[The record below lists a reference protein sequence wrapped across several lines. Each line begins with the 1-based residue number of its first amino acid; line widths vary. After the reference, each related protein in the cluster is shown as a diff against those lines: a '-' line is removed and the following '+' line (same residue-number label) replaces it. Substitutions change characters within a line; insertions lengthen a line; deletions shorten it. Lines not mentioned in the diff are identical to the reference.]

1 MSKRRNIITSIV
13 MGSAVAALSATN
25 VNAAAEPAQTDT
37 KNPLSNLISQTP
49 PPPPAPTQ
57 QPLVPNPRITIDGV
71 TPTPGVGL
79 ASPNMPRAIA
89 PPVGDISV
97 SNLDAITSN
106 TVNLGSDK
114 NVSKLV
120 LKDAPIREVLESLI
134 QTAGLNLAYMATN
147 PDDKNNATA
156 AGSAAKAEPK
166 ITLNLRNEPVQSAFN
181 YVLKLSGYEAV
192 RVGRTVFVG
201 PKLPDSI
208 QENVVRTLR
217 VNQVSAPSA
226 AAFLAA
232 QGAEARLPQ
241 ETTTSESL
249 KIGEV
254 SQTSIKKSIQVGI
267 TSITTANAP
276 TLLRGLAVNV
286 DERLNSITLVGT
298 ARKVEIASAMI
309 TRLDAR
315 RRQVA
320 LNVKIVDVNLSN
332 ADLLSNSLSFKV
344 GDGFL
349 SVDKG
354 AAAYNYGGSTPASN
368 GQINNLIN
376 GVPTGALSLPGGSG
390 TFRDYQPN
398 GGLSSQTG
406 LNTITDPLSGLPV
419 ISGQGNVPRPS
430 FGTESNPYLPG
441 VTEFKAA
448 DTGYRVS
455 ETTGQFVAPGGVLTP
470 AIPAVITPAQPERA
484 ATFNAAGGQLTPFI
498 PATPAVITT
507 PATLAKYN
515 TAVPT
520 LQTNTYALPTNY
532 QVPSK
537 FLSTLQA
544 QIISGNGKIL
554 TDPTLVVQEG
564 QKSTVNLTQD
574 VFGGFKINSV
584 AGTGATTS
592 TKEPII
598 KQAGL
603 SLDILV
609 NRIDDNGYVSVGVVP
624 TVSSI
629 GSTVTTP
636 DGDIALLQ
644 SRTMNSGEIRLRDG
658 QTLILSGIIQ
668 ESDRTSVSKVPILG
682 DIPILGAL
690 FRSTNKSSQR
700 QEVVVLLT
708 PQILN
713 DSKGQVNYTPG
724 VDTRLMLGK

>member
-1 MSKRRNIITSIV
+1 VSKRKQIITSIV
-13 MGSAVAALSATN
+13 MGSAVAALSVTN
-25 VNAAAEPAQTDT
+25 VNAAEQPAT
-37 KNPLSNLISQTP
+37 KPSDAHKNLLAQTP
-49 PPPPAPTQ
+49 PPPPAPQ

-79 ASPNMPRAIA
+79 ATPTMPRAVA

-97 SNLDAITSN
+97 SSMDATISN
-106 TVNLGSDK
+106 AVDLGTDK
-114 NVSKLV
+114 NIPKLL
-120 LKDAPIREVLESLI
+120 LKDAPIREVLEILV
-134 QTAGLNLAYMATN
+134 QTSGLNLAYMGSN
-147 PDDKNNATA
+147 PDDKSGQTVSAPNAPTTT
-156 AGSAAKAEPK
+156 GGGTGGKPEPK
-166 ITLNLRNEPVQSAFN
+166 ITLNLRNESVQNAFN
-181 YVLKLSGYEAV
+181 YVLKMSGYEAV
-192 RVGRTVFVG
+192 RVGRTIFVG

-217 VNQVSAPSA
+217 VNQVSAAGA
-226 AAFLAA
+226 AAFLAS
-232 QGAEARLPQ
+232 QGAEARTPQ
-241 ETTTSESL
+241 ETTTSESI
-249 KIGEV
+249 KVGEV
-254 SQTSIKKSIQVGI
+254 TQTNIKKSIQVGI
-267 TSITTANAP
+267 TSISSTNAP
-276 TLLRGLAVNV
+276 TLLKGLAVNV
-286 DERLNSITLVGT
+286 DDRLNSITLVGT

-309 TRLDAR
+309 VRLDAR

-332 ADLLSNSLSFKV
+332 ADSMSNSLSFKV

-354 AAAYNYGGSTPASN
+354 AAAYNYGGSTPANN
-368 GQINNLIN
+368 GQVNNMIN
-376 GVPTGALSLPGGSG
+376 GSPINALNLPGGSQP
-390 TFRDYQPN
+390 FLDYQPN
-398 GGLSSQTG
+398 AFGSSQANGDSRG
-406 LNTITDPLSGLPV
+406 L
-419 ISGQGNVPRPS
+419 GNIPRAG
-430 FGTESNPYLPG
+430 FGTTANPYQPG
-441 VTEFKAA
+441 VTSF
-448 DTGYRVS
+448 T
-455 ETTGQFVAPGGVLTP
+455 PGTA
-470 AIPAVITPAQPERA
+470 AIP
-484 ATFNAAGGQLTPFI
+484 ATFNAAGVQLTAAVA
-498 PATPAVITT
+498 ATPD
-507 PATLAKYN
+507 KY
-515 TAVPT
+515 
-520 LQTNTYALPTNY
+520 TYALPTNY

-564 QKSTVNLTQD
+564 QRSSVNLTQD

-592 TKEPII
+592 TREPII

-609 NRIDDNGYVSVGVVP
+609 NRIDDNGYISVGVTP

-629 GSTVTTP
+629 GSSITTQ
-636 DGDIALLQ
+636 DGEIALLQ

-682 DIPILGAL
+682 DLPILGAL
-690 FRSTNKSSQR
+690 FRSTNKSNQR

-713 DSKGQVNYTPG
+713 DNRGQVNYTPG
-724 VDTRLMLGK
+724 VDTRLLIGK

>member
-1 MSKRRNIITSIV
+1 VSKRKQIITSIV
-13 MGSAVAALSATN
+13 MGSAVAALSAAT
-25 VNAAAEPAQTDT
+25 VNAAAPAELKSQD
-37 KNPLSNLISQTP
+37 PSSDLLAQTP
-49 PPPPAPTQ
+49 PPQ

-71 TPTPGVGL
+71 TATPGVGL
-79 ASPNMPRAIA
+79 QTPNMPRAVA

-97 SNLDAITSN
+97 SNLDATISN
-106 TVNLGSDK
+106 TVDLGTDK
-114 NVSKLV
+114 NVPKLA
-120 LKDAPIREVLESLI
+120 LKDAPIREVLEILV
-134 QTAGLNLAYMATN
+134 QTSGLNLAYMATN
-147 PDDKNNATA
+147 PDDKNNAA
-156 AGSAAKAEPK
+156 ASTTPKAEPK

-181 YVLKLSGYEAV
+181 YVLKMSGYEAV

-217 VNQVSAPSA
+217 VNQISASGA
-226 AAFLAA
+226 AAFLAS
-232 QGAEARLPQ
+232 QGAEARTPQ

-249 KIGEV
+249 KVGEV
-254 SQTSIKKSIQVGI
+254 TQTSIKKSIQVGV

-286 DERLNSITLVGT
+286 DERLNSVTLVGT
-298 ARKVEIASAMI
+298 SRKVEIASAMI

-332 ADLLSNSLSFKV
+332 ANLTNNSLSFKV

-354 AAAYNYGGSTPASN
+354 AAAYNYGGSTPATN

-376 GVPTGALSLPGGSG
+376 GTPTGAISLPGGNQ
-390 TFRDYQPN
+390 TFLDYSPN
-398 GGLSSQTG
+398 AGLS
-406 LNTITDPLSGLPV
+406 
-419 ISGQGNVPRPS
+419 GQSFPQANGNGNIPRPN
-430 FGTESNPYLPG
+430 FGTEANPFQPG
-441 VTEFKAA
+441 VTNTVEANDGFTRSQ
-448 DTGYRVS
+448 DTGALVP
-455 ETTGQFVAPGGVLTP
+455 PGGVIK
-470 AIPAVITPAQPERA
+470 A
-484 ATFNAAGGQLTPFI
+484 
-498 PATPAVITT
+498 ATPAVISPTGAIIT
-507 PATLAKYN
+507 PATPTVFN
-515 TAVPT
+515 TNVPT
-520 LQTNTYALPTNY
+520 RQINTYALPTNY

-574 VFGGFKINSV
+574 VFGGFKINTVS
-584 AGTGATTS
+584 GTGATTS
-592 TKEPII
+592 TREPII

-629 GSTVTTP
+629 GSTVATQ

-644 SRTMNSGEIRLRDG
+644 SRTLNSGEIRLRDG

-690 FRSTNKSSQR
+690 FRSTNKTNQR

-713 DSKGQVNYTPG
+713 DNRGQVNYTPG
-724 VDTRLMLGK
+724 VDTRLMIGK

>member
-1 MSKRRNIITSIV
+1 VRKRKNIITSIV

-25 VNAAAEPAQTDT
+25 VNAAAQPTQPDT

-79 ASPNMPRAIA
+79 QSPNMPRAIA

-97 SNLDAITSN
+97 SNLDAVTFN
-106 TVNLGSDK
+106 AVDLGSDK
-114 NVSKLV
+114 NIPKLL
-120 LKDAPIREVLESLI
+120 LKDAPIREVLEILV
-134 QTAGLNLAYMATN
+134 QTSGLNLAYMATN
-147 PDDKNNATA
+147 PDDKNNTTA
-156 AGSAAKAEPK
+156 AGTAPKAEAK

-181 YVLKLSGYEAV
+181 YVLKISGYEAV
-192 RVGRTVFVG
+192 RVGRTIFVG

-217 VNQVSAPSA
+217 VNQVSAPAA

-249 KIGEV
+249 KVGEI

-354 AAAYNYGGSTPASN
+354 AAAYNYGGSTPATN

-376 GVPTGALSLPGGSG
+376 GTPTSALSLPGGSQ
-390 TFRDYQPN
+390 TFLDYSPN
-398 GGLSSQTG
+398 ASLSSQTSAQSNG
-406 LNTITDPLSGLPV
+406 T
-419 ISGQGNVPRPS
+419 GNIPRPN
-430 FGTESNPYLPG
+430 FGTAANPYQPG
-441 VTEFKAA
+441 VTAVVEATDGFTRSQ
-448 DTGYRVS
+448 DTGALVP
-455 ETTGQFVAPGGVLTP
+455 PGGIIKAGTP
-470 AIPAVITPAQPERA
+470 AIAAVI
-484 ATFNAAGGQLTPFI
+484 NAAGVVT
-498 PATPAVITT
+498 TPAV
-507 PATLAKYN
+507 A
-515 TAVPT
+515 AVPT
-520 LQTNTYALPTNY
+520 VFNTAIPTRQINTYALPTNY

-592 TKEPII
+592 TREPII

-609 NRIDDNGYVSVGVVP
+609 NRIDDNGYVTVGVVP

-629 GSTVTTP
+629 GSTVTTQ

-713 DSKGQVNYTPG
+713 DNRGQVNYTPG
-724 VDTRLMLGK
+724 VDTRLMIGK

>member
-1 MSKRRNIITSIV
+1 VRKRKNIITSIV

-25 VNAAAEPAQTDT
+25 VNAAAQPTQSEHN
-37 KNPLSNLISQTP
+37 NPLSNLISQTP

-79 ASPNMPRAIA
+79 QTPNMPRAVA

-97 SNLDAITSN
+97 SNMDAATPQIKIDSEARIN
-106 TVNLGSDK
+106 M
-114 NVSKLV
+114 V
-120 LKDAPIREVLESLI
+120 LKKTPAREVLESL
-134 QTAGLNLAYMATN
+134 ARSANLNLAYADGAGGADGKVKSEATI
-147 PDDKNNATA
+147 
-156 AGSAAKAEPK
+156 S
-166 ITLNLRNEPVQSAFN
+166 INLRNEPVQNAFN
-181 YVLKLSGYEAV
+181 YVLQLSGLEAN
-192 RVGRTVFVG
+192 RIGNTIFVG
-201 PKLPDSI
+201 ARLPDAVKEVI
-208 QENVVRTLR
+208 VRSLR
-217 VNQVSAPSA
+217 LNQVSATA
-226 AAFLAA
+226 AAKFLAT
-232 QGAEARLPQ
+232 QGAETYGGGAAAGGGGEANVPLL
-241 ETTTSESL
+241 L
-249 KIGEV
+249 KGLSV
-254 SQTSIKKSIQVGI
+254 ST
-267 TSITTANAP
+267 
-276 TLLRGLAVNV
+276 
-286 DERLNSITLVGT
+286 DDRLNAITLVGS
-298 ARKVEIASAMI
+298 ARKIEMASNML

-354 AAAYNYGGSTPASN
+354 AAAYNYGGSTPATN

-376 GVPTGALSLPGGSG
+376 GTPTSALSLPGGSQP
-390 TFRDYQPN
+390 FLDYSPN
-398 GGLSSQTG
+398 A
-406 LNTITDPLSGLPV
+406 NLSGQT
-419 ISGQGNVPRPS
+419 SGDSRGVGNVPRPN
-430 FGTESNPYLPG
+430 FGTTANPYQPG
-441 VTEFKAA
+441 VTNVVDATDGFTRSQDNGAL
-448 DTGYRVS
+448 VP
-455 ETTGQFVAPGGVLTP
+455 PGGIIKAGTPAIAAVTNAAGVVITP
-470 AIPAVITPAQPERA
+470 AIPAVAPI
-484 ATFNAAGGQLTPFI
+484 F
-498 PATPAVITT
+498 
-507 PATLAKYN
+507 N
-515 TAVPT
+515 TAIPT
-520 LQTNTYALPTNY
+520 RQINTYALPTNY
-532 QVPSK
+532 QIPSK

-564 QKSTVNLTQD
+564 QKSSVNLTQD

-592 TKEPII
+592 TREPII

-603 SLDILV
+603 SLEILV
-609 NRIDDNGYVSVGVVP
+609 NRIDDNGYVTVGVTP

-629 GSTVTTP
+629 GSTVTTQ

-713 DSKGQVNYTPG
+713 DNKGQVNYTPG
-724 VDTRLMLGK
+724 VDTRLMIGK